1 MLEYIDLQCC
11 VGFGCTAKCSSYIRT
26 HVHSFSGSFLIQV
39 ITGLPCGS
47 VVKNPPAMLETRRRR
62 GSYPWVGKILW
73 RRKWQP
79 TPVFLPGKSH
89 GQRSLAGYSPW
100 VTKELDTTKKQ
111 QHKLSQTTG
120 ESSLFCKSTLIGCLS
135 YT

>member
-1 MLEYIDLQCC
+1 MWVQSLSREDLKQE
-11 VGFGCTAKCSSYIRT
+11 TANCSA
-26 HVHSFSGSFLIQV
+26 
-39 ITGLPCGS
+39 P
-47 VVKNPPAMLETRRRR
+47 E
-62 GSYPWVGKILW
+62 
-73 RRKWQP
+73 
-79 TPVFLPGKSH
+79 FLPGKSH